1 MSIHRVGWLV
11 VIALLSIALVVG
23 CGRGKAPKQEAGPP
37 AGQYGGYGAP
47 GYMPPPGQ
55 YGAQPGQYGAP
66 AGQYGGY
73 GAPGMPPTGPLP
85 GQYGGYG
92 AQGYGAQPAQPA
104 AGEPEETAPAG
115 PTYKERY
122 EQGELSAEE
131 RREERE
137 LQDIER
143 QLGLPVGP

>member
-1 MSIHRVGWLV
+1 MGKQPVLWLV

-23 CGRGKAPKQEAGPP
+23 CGRRQGPP
-37 AGQYGGYGAP
+37 PADQYGGYGAP
-47 GYMPPPGQ
+47 GYG
-55 YGAQPGQYGAP
+55 GYGAP
-66 AGQYGGY
+66 GYGGY
-73 GAPGMPPTGPLP
+73 GAP
-85 GQYGGYG
+85 
-92 AQGYGAQPAQPA
+92 GYGAQPAQPA
-104 AGEPEETAPAG
+104 AQQPTEPEETAPAG

>member
-1 MSIHRVGWLV
+1 MWKQPVLWLV

-23 CGRGKAPKQEAGPP
+23 CGKGKAPKPP
-37 AGQYGGYGAP
+37 V
-47 GYMPPPGQ
+47 
-55 YGAQPGQYGAP
+55 
-66 AGQYGGY
+66 GQYGGY
-73 GAPGMPPTGPLP
+73 GAPGMPPRGPGARPGQQYGGPPSQYGGPP
-85 GQYGGYG
+85 GQYGGPPG
-92 AQGYGAQPAQPA
+92 QYGAQPAQPA

-115 PTYKERY
+115 PGYKERY